1 MFGPYFSLLC
11 WTAASQRPAF
21 DFLLHLK
28 IVKTTGE
35 LITQD
40 EYSME
45 NSHQQINSYNMY
57 MQTYLRAYMHGD
69 KDRRDQRCEYNRA
82 SKIISPV
89 VSLPLVSGFR
99 NPLSCCRQAN
109 ACGNLSRN

>member
-40 EYSME
+40 EYKIGIPWKTPINKLILTICACRHICVLTCME
-45 NSHQQINSYNMY
+45 TRTDVTSDAN
-57 MQTYLRAYMHGD
+57 TTERA
-69 KDRRDQRCEYNRA
+69 K
-82 SKIISPV
+82 
-89 VSLPLVSGFR
+89 
-99 NPLSCCRQAN
+99 
-109 ACGNLSRN
+109 